1 MIERPFA
8 EIWQSLGEAVALA
21 DRIIGANPA
30 ELTAALMKARLG
42 GDGTKTEHRLL
53 LALDAIKGYAKV
65 QFELADDAIAIL
77 QTVVKHANETA
88 LAALSDEGA
97 AH

>member
-1 MIERPFA
+1 MPEPSFA

-21 DRIIGANPA
+21 DRIIGKDPA
-30 ELTAALMKARLG
+30 ELTAELIKARLA
-42 GDGTKTEHRLL
+42 GDGTTTERRVL

-65 QFELADDAIAIL
+65 QVELADDAIAKM
-77 QTVVKHANETA
+77 QTVTKQADNAA
-88 LAALSDEGA
+88 LAALDAGA